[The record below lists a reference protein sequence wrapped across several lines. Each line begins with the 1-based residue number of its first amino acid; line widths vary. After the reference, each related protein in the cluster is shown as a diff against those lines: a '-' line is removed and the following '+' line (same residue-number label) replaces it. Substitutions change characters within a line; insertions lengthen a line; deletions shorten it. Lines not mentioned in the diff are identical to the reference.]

1 MNVYQEKVMRRKSFF
16 FKIKSTLRYAFCFI
30 LCASLMFLAACR
42 PTTNNDVSPSEPE
55 QSNETFPTKES
66 DPETNDTDVLKPS
79 PEVHRGYP
87 ASREECYVMA
97 FTGNESLNLNPFA
110 EEGARFPVDPT
121 GFYQPVYETLFRF
134 NPKKTD
140 YQGVLAERY
149 TVKKG
154 SVSIALKP
162 DAIWHD
168 GYALSCQDVMYTIN
182 LHLQL
187 QTSLGQELSKCISDI
202 RVPDSLNMDIVLYGD
217 IPDGAHRLM
226 EVLTHLLILPRHT
239 WQPVVGEHLTLDAVR
254 ALAVVPVN
262 GTGVWSYVGS
272 DAYSMTFSLFK
283 KNDVP
288 ENTPSFLVLLKY
300 AQKELS
306 ARALACGVIDFDL
319 QGETLEELCAESP
332 LAIQQKEALLSP
344 VYAGERIAGIAINT
358 KSRPW
363 YRNRAFRQLLALFGR
378 AEVEHTVYHTKEQRY
393 SPACVFALPGT
404 VDRLDQHALKDL
416 LVPFSEEAVEKLMEE
431 AKLTRDQE
439 SGKLLF
445 NDESIAP
452 LSLTYPSDDLT
463 AITLC
468 KNYASTCSSYGIV
481 IAFNPV
487 ARNVW
492 QDKWNSG
499 DYELIYMPSDVD
511 ETPLGALER
520 LRSIPSLIENN
531 SIGQGEL
538 NIASFFEKEQAFAS
552 TFNQD
557 ILPYMEDMTH
567 WLIKEAIYIPLDAG
581 MVEYGVKNDAVHR
594 DFPINTLFSRDVF
607 VGETVV
613 YP

>member
-1 MNVYQEKVMRRKSFF
+1 MHRKSFF
-16 FKIKSTLRYAFCFI
+16 FKFKSTFRYAFCFI
-30 LCASLMFLAACR
+30 LCASLILLAACH
-42 PTTNNDVSPSEPE
+42 PITKNGVSPSEPE
-55 QSNETFPTKES
+55 QLNESIPPKET
-66 DPETNDTDVLKPS
+66 DPETNDTEVLKPS

-97 FTGNESLNLNPFA
+97 YTGNATLNLNPFA
-110 EEGARFPVDPT
+110 EGGVQFPVDPT

-134 NPKKTD
+134 NPKKAD

-149 TVKKG
+149 TVKMG
-154 SVSIALKP
+154 SVSITLKP

-168 GYALSCQDVMYTIN
+168 GYALSCQDVIYTIN

-187 QTSLGQELSKCISDI
+187 QTSLGQELSQCISDI
-202 RVPDSLNMDIVLYGD
+202 RVLDSLSIDIVLFAD

-226 EVLTHLLILPRHT
+226 EVLTHLLILPHHT
-239 WQPVVGEHLTLDAVR
+239 WQSVVGEYPTLDVVR

-262 GTGVWSYVGS
+262 GTGVWSYVGN
-272 DAYSMTFSLFK
+272 DAYSMTFSLFR

-288 ENTPSFLVLLKY
+288 EGTPSFLVLLKY

-306 ARALACGVIDFDL
+306 ARALACGDIDFAL
-319 QGETLEELCAESP
+319 QGETLEELCEESP
-332 LAIQQKEALLSP
+332 LAIQQKDALLSS

-363 YRNRAFRQLLALFGR
+363 YGNRTFRQLLALLGR
-378 AEVEHTVYHTKEQRY
+378 AELEHTVYHTKERRY

-404 VDRLDQHALKDL
+404 VDQLDQNALEDL
-416 LVPFSEEAVEKLMEE
+416 LAPFSEEAVEQLMEE

-439 SGKLLF
+439 SGKLFF
-445 NDESIAP
+445 NDEAMTSLSI
-452 LSLTYPSDDLT
+452 TYPSDDLSVL
-463 AITLC
+463 TLC
-468 KNYASTCSSYGIV
+468 KNYASICASYGID

-487 ARNVW
+487 SRNVW
-492 QDKWNSG
+492 QERCLSG
-499 DYELIYMPSDVD
+499 DYELIFMPSDVD

-520 LRSIPSLIENN
+520 LRSIPSLLEGN
-531 SIGQGEL
+531 SIGQVEL
-538 NIASFFEKEQAFAS
+538 NTSLFVEKERAFAS
-552 TFNQD
+552 TFDQD

-567 WLIKEAIYIPLDAG
+567 WLIEEAIFIPLDAG
-581 MVEYGVKNDAVHR
+581 MVEYGVKNGVTHC
-594 DFPINTLFSRDVF
+594 DFPINTLFSRDVI
-607 VGETVV
+607 VGETIV